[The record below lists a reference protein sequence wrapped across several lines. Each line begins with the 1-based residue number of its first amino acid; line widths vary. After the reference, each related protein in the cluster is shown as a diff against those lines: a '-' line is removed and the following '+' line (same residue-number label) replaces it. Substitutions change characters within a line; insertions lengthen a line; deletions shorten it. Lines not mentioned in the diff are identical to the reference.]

1 MAGLLRMGSI
11 RSTKKREMEFD
22 IFNKPLSNEWV
33 VEMRDKTKI
42 LWDIES
48 IHIPWWAA
56 HENFNEL
63 CTFIDHQKQDLDVWK
78 ELFLISD
85 TCQNSLKKVSQLI
98 TNCIVSF
105 TTFITI
111 CEVYV
116 KKNFS
121 HNQDI
126 FLEWNKKKQ
135 LLHKGSFHYRL
146 AYELR
151 NYSQHYSVLISGM
164 EVNMTGD
171 FVEGI
176 NIYVHTDNLRASGY
190 DWKKLL
196 NDLDF
201 KESSIINITEMLFDY
216 LRCVDQIF
224 KNTLILHEDRLNSC
238 SNYFQNMIKQYDLT
252 EDKHPVIFQGENPAP
267 RIPPESKEFIPLYLF
282 KRLTHDWL
290 RLLNYRIIE
299 DSKICKP

>member
-11 RSTKKREMEFD
+11 RSTKKRVMEFD

-56 HENFNEL
+56 HENFNEP

-78 ELFLISD
+78 EIFLISD

-126 FLEWNKKKQ
+126 FLEWNKK
-135 LLHKGSFHYRL
+135 SNSYTR
-146 AYELR
+146 
-151 NYSQHYSVLISGM
+151 VL
-164 EVNMTGD
+164 
-171 FVEGI
+171 F
-176 NIYVHTDNLRASGY
+176 
-190 DWKKLL
+190 
-196 NDLDF
+196 
-201 KESSIINITEMLFDY
+201 IT
-216 LRCVDQIF
+216 
-224 KNTLILHEDRLNSC
+224 
-238 SNYFQNMIKQYDLT
+238 
-252 EDKHPVIFQGENPAP
+252 
-267 RIPPESKEFIPLYLF
+267 
-282 KRLTHDWL
+282 DWL
-290 RLLNYRIIE
+290 MSLEITLSITRCQFPALRSI
-299 DSKICKP
+299 